1 MFSKNVLFIS
11 CINIDISPCEGQL
24 FPLTKCVPWAACI
37 QGVDGEHRTLEQ
49 AEIVALL
56 KEQSTE
62 NPDQI
67 DLEDAILEMEKAKE
81 IRIEV

>member
-1 MFSKNVLFIS
+1 
-11 CINIDISPCEGQL
+11 
-24 FPLTKCVPWAACI
+24 
-37 QGVDGEHRTLEQ
+37 VDGEHRTLEQ
-49 AEIVALL
+49 VEIVALL